1 MKLRTQVIALAGL
14 LVLLPLGGLI
24 GLVLSHQTQQAP
36 DIPLVKLAVL
46 EQWVRTHLKINSQL
60 QIQILPHA
68 KTPLFNFAITNNR
81 GQVVAST
88 LSPVLLGQGD
98 SPPERAVLP
107 LTQEGKVAG
116 QIVVD
121 FRDLDSQPAPLFELT
136 SDLAFQVLLIVL
148 VSSFIVAWWLRRLT
162 KSLHQLGRLTHLMEV
177 SLANPLPWQSL
188 KTAELRDVA
197 KSIENLRSVLNE
209 EGLQRYRFLSALTH
223 DLKTPLTS
231 LKGYVE
237 ALRDGLG
244 SPEERKRWLAV
255 LEDKA
260 TQLEVRL
267 LALFQFARRETKPW
281 SLTRQQIDLCAF
293 LNQVAEVFALDAKA
307 WGKIWLWQNELNPGD
322 RSQPVLVS
330 FDPVMTTRALE
341 NLVQNAFRYSGPQ
354 GRVRLKAWQTHEG
367 VFVEVHDTGPGIPEE
382 EQKNLFEPF
391 ARGNR
396 GGEGLGLGLYIT
408 KAILTAQG
416 WELFLD
422 SSKGTSFIIK
432 IASTA
437 LL

>member
-24 GLVLSHQTQQAP
+24 GLVLSHQAQQAP

-60 QIQILPHA
+60 QIQVLPHA
-68 KTPLFNFAITNNR
+68 KTSLFTFEITNNS
-81 GQVVAST
+81 GHVVYST
-88 LSPVLLGQGD
+88 LLPAVLGNGD
-98 SPPERAVLP
+98 SHPERAVLP
-107 LTQEGKVAG
+107 LTQDGKVAG

-121 FRDLDSQPAPLFELT
+121 FRDLDSQPAPLLELT

-148 VSSFIVAWWLRRLT
+148 LSSLIVAWWLRRLT
-162 KSLHQLGRLTHLMEV
+162 QNLHKLASLTRLMEV
-177 SLANPLPWQSL
+177 SLGTPLPWQTL
-188 KTAELRDVA
+188 KTSELREVA

-237 ALRDGLG
+237 AIRDGLG
-244 SPEERKRWLAV
+244 TPEEQKHWLAV

-267 LALFQFARRETKPW
+267 QALFQFARRETKPW
-281 SLTRQQIDLCAF
+281 SLTRQQRDLCAF
-293 LNQVAEVFALDAKA
+293 LNQVAEVFALDAAA
-307 WGKIWLWQNELNPGD
+307 WGKIWLWQNDLKPVEGT
-322 RSQPVLVS
+322 QEVLVN

-354 GRVRLKAWQTHEG
+354 GQVRLKAWQNSEG
-367 VFVEVHDTGPGIPEE
+367 VFVEVHDTGPGIPQE

-391 ARGNR
+391 SRGNR
-396 GGEGLGLGLYIT
+396 GGEGLGLGLYIA
-408 KAILTAQG
+408 KEILSSQG

-422 SSKGTSFIIK
+422 VSDGTSFIIK
-432 IASTA
+432 IASTTI
-437 LL
+437 L